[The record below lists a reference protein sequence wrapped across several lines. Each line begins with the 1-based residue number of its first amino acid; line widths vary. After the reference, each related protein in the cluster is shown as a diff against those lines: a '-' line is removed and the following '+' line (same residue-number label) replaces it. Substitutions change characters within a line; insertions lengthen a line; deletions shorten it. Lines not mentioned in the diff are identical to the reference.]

1 MYFRDKKKLIF
12 GIIITIIIAFGIGFS
27 IYDEMYNDN
36 GPSQNNNNNQTEE
49 EYLTEIDL
57 ELYNN
62 DKTIRWNLNS
72 EKLQSKEDGNIYNMD
87 LPYFEAYQDD
97 QLIYTGQG
105 ENAIYNNS
113 QDLMSLSGDIEINKD
128 NIILETQTIA
138 WNQKNDIIRGE
149 GGVKLTSSK
158 LVISSE
164 TFQGPI
170 SLEKIEFFGTENSQA
185 KVEWR

>member
-1 MYFRDKKKLIF
+1 MYFRDRKKLIF
-12 GIIITIIIAFGIGFS
+12 GIIITVIIAFGIGFS
-27 IYDEMYNDN
+27 IYDEISNDN
-36 GPSQNNNNNQTEE
+36 DINQDNNNQAEE

-72 EKLQSKEDGNIYNMD
+72 EKLQSEEDGTLYNMD

-97 QLIYTGQG
+97 ELIYTGQG
-105 ENAIYNNS
+105 ENAVYNNR
-113 QDLMSLSGDIEINKD
+113 QELMSLSGDIKINKD
-128 NIILETQTIA
+128 NMVLETQTIA

-149 GGVKLTSSK
+149 GGVSLTSPK

-170 SLEKIEFFGTENSQA
+170 SLETIEFYGTEQNQA

>member
-12 GIIITIIIAFGIGFS
+12 GIIIIIIIAFGIGFS
-27 IYDEMYNDN
+27 IYDELLEDDDN
-36 GPSQNNNNNQTEE
+36 QNISKETEE

-72 EKLQSKEDGNIYNMD
+72 KKLQSQNDGKIYNMD
-87 LPYFEAYQDD
+87 LPYFEAYENDE
-97 QLIYTGQG
+97 LIYTGEG
-105 ENAIYNNS
+105 ENAVYNNE
-113 QDLMSLSGDIEINKD
+113 QKLMSLSGDIEINKD
-128 NIILETQTIA
+128 NMLLETQTIA
-138 WNQKNDIIRGE
+138 WNQKDDIIRGE

-158 LVISSE
+158 LVITSE

-170 SLEKIEFFGTENSQA
+170 SLERIEFFGTENSQA